1 MTNSIKISPQ
11 RTSFILSVSVILY
24 WATDS
29 YLYLSCHIN
38 LMEYSTP
45 VILYITAMI
54 LACGVLQRFFFR
66 FITKNELS
74 LSFDKQVRALPEQ
87 IKEIDPKCPKDK
99 DINPE
104 NLVVKHDYMD
114 NYEVRVAEIERE
126 KAERQADIKRII
138 HEYTTFVMTE
148 FLSKE
153 DLEILHEN
161 IEYFA
166 HGQSDL
172 YKPIRS
178 KVDNSLR
185 SIDLMHFVWNIGE
198 RLGIS
203 LIDRA
208 TFIQHPKAIDT
219 FVEVIENNYPDL
231 IHELNILHANV
242 NLVTRELSE
251 QYAPAQKEITD
262 GWLVFTNINTRRKRE
277 DLLKISEELE
287 LGLKVDLVSIA
298 TGEII
303 TPTEEPNSSNR
314 QKIKVTFPN
323 GKTIQPNKVLE
334 ALIEVVKYAGPER
347 VRDLGIT
354 VCADNLVL
362 KNPKPRYIK
371 PCKPVGNG
379 WLVNTCSDTP
389 TKYEQIK
396 YISDK
401 LSLNLSVEITN

>member
-54 LACGVLQRFFFR
+54 LVCGVLQRFFFR

-74 LSFDKQVRALPEQ
+74 LSFGKQVRPLPEQ
-87 IKEIDPKCPKDK
+87 IKEIDPECPKDK

-114 NYEVRVAEIERE
+114 NYEVRIAEIERK
-126 KAERQADIKRII
+126 KAERQANIKRVI

-166 HGQSDL
+166 HGQFDL

-208 TFIQHPKAIDT
+208 TFIHTIFP
-219 FVEVIENNYPDL
+219 
-231 IHELNILHANV
+231 HELKDA
-242 NLVTRELSE
+242 S
-251 QYAPAQKEITD
+251 
-262 GWLVFTNINTRRKRE
+262 
-277 DLLKISEELE
+277 
-287 LGLKVDLVSIA
+287 
-298 TGEII
+298 
-303 TPTEEPNSSNR
+303 
-314 QKIKVTFPN
+314 
-323 GKTIQPNKVLE
+323 
-334 ALIEVVKYAGPER
+334 
-347 VRDLGIT
+347 
-354 VCADNLVL
+354 
-362 KNPKPRYIK
+362 
-371 PCKPVGNG
+371 
-379 WLVNTCSDTP
+379 
-389 TKYEQIK
+389 IK
-396 YISDK
+396 YLAK
-401 LSLNLSVEITN
+401 NLRTCGVCKIALDIPKTGDYHFKCMKEAQE

>member
-74 LSFDKQVRALPEQ
+74 LSFGKQVRPLPEQ
-87 IKEIDPKCPKDK
+87 IKEIDPECPKDK
-99 DINPE
+99 DINLG

-126 KAERQADIKRII
+126 KAERQADIKRVI

-161 IEYFA
+161 IEYFV

-178 KVDNSLR
+178 KVNNSLR

-208 TFIQHPKAIDT
+208 TFIHTIFP
-219 FVEVIENNYPDL
+219 
-231 IHELNILHANV
+231 HELKDA
-242 NLVTRELSE
+242 S
-251 QYAPAQKEITD
+251 
-262 GWLVFTNINTRRKRE
+262 
-277 DLLKISEELE
+277 
-287 LGLKVDLVSIA
+287 
-298 TGEII
+298 
-303 TPTEEPNSSNR
+303 
-314 QKIKVTFPN
+314 
-323 GKTIQPNKVLE
+323 
-334 ALIEVVKYAGPER
+334 
-347 VRDLGIT
+347 
-354 VCADNLVL
+354 
-362 KNPKPRYIK
+362 
-371 PCKPVGNG
+371 
-379 WLVNTCSDTP
+379 
-389 TKYEQIK
+389 IK
-396 YISDK
+396 YLAK
-401 LSLNLSVEITN
+401 NLRTCGVCKIALDIPKTGDYHFKYMKEAQE

>member
-74 LSFDKQVRALPEQ
+74 LSFGKQVRPLPEQ
-87 IKEIDPKCPKDK
+87 IKEINPECPKDK

-114 NYEVRVAEIERE
+114 NYEVRVAEIERK
-126 KAERQADIKRII
+126 KAERQADIKRVI

-166 HGQSDL
+166 YGQSDL

-208 TFIQHPKAIDT
+208 TFIHTIFP
-219 FVEVIENNYPDL
+219 
-231 IHELNILHANV
+231 HELKDA
-242 NLVTRELSE
+242 S
-251 QYAPAQKEITD
+251 
-262 GWLVFTNINTRRKRE
+262 
-277 DLLKISEELE
+277 
-287 LGLKVDLVSIA
+287 
-298 TGEII
+298 
-303 TPTEEPNSSNR
+303 
-314 QKIKVTFPN
+314 
-323 GKTIQPNKVLE
+323 
-334 ALIEVVKYAGPER
+334 
-347 VRDLGIT
+347 
-354 VCADNLVL
+354 
-362 KNPKPRYIK
+362 
-371 PCKPVGNG
+371 
-379 WLVNTCSDTP
+379 
-389 TKYEQIK
+389 IK
-396 YISDK
+396 YLAK
-401 LSLNLSVEITN
+401 NLRTCGVCKIALDIPKTGDYHFKCMKEAQE

>member
-11 RTSFILSVSVILY
+11 RTSFILSASVILY

-74 LSFDKQVRALPEQ
+74 LSFGKQVRPLPEQ
-87 IKEIDPKCPKDK
+87 IKEIDPECPKDK

-126 KAERQADIKRII
+126 KAERQADIKRVI

-166 HGQSDL
+166 HGRPDL

-178 KVDNSLR
+178 VLDNLLR

-198 RLGIS
+198 RLSIS

-208 TFIQHPKAIDT
+208 TFIHTIFP
-219 FVEVIENNYPDL
+219 
-231 IHELNILHANV
+231 HELKDA
-242 NLVTRELSE
+242 S
-251 QYAPAQKEITD
+251 
-262 GWLVFTNINTRRKRE
+262 
-277 DLLKISEELE
+277 
-287 LGLKVDLVSIA
+287 
-298 TGEII
+298 
-303 TPTEEPNSSNR
+303 
-314 QKIKVTFPN
+314 
-323 GKTIQPNKVLE
+323 
-334 ALIEVVKYAGPER
+334 
-347 VRDLGIT
+347 
-354 VCADNLVL
+354 
-362 KNPKPRYIK
+362 
-371 PCKPVGNG
+371 
-379 WLVNTCSDTP
+379 
-389 TKYEQIK
+389 IK
-396 YISDK
+396 YLSKNLRTCGVCKIALDIPKTGDYHFKCMKNDSESD
-401 LSLNLSVEITN
+401 LDSTN

>member
-54 LACGVLQRFFFR
+54 LVCGVLQRFFFQ

-74 LSFDKQVRALPEQ
+74 LSFGKQVRPLPEQ
-87 IKEIDPKCPKDK
+87 IKEIDPECPKDK

-114 NYEVRVAEIERE
+114 NYEVRIAEIERK
-126 KAERQADIKRII
+126 KAERQANIKRVI

-166 HGQSDL
+166 HGQFDL

-208 TFIQHPKAIDT
+208 TFIHTIFP
-219 FVEVIENNYPDL
+219 
-231 IHELNILHANV
+231 HELKDA
-242 NLVTRELSE
+242 S
-251 QYAPAQKEITD
+251 
-262 GWLVFTNINTRRKRE
+262 
-277 DLLKISEELE
+277 
-287 LGLKVDLVSIA
+287 
-298 TGEII
+298 
-303 TPTEEPNSSNR
+303 
-314 QKIKVTFPN
+314 
-323 GKTIQPNKVLE
+323 
-334 ALIEVVKYAGPER
+334 
-347 VRDLGIT
+347 
-354 VCADNLVL
+354 
-362 KNPKPRYIK
+362 
-371 PCKPVGNG
+371 
-379 WLVNTCSDTP
+379 
-389 TKYEQIK
+389 IK
-396 YISDK
+396 Y
-401 LSLNLSVEITN
+401 LSKNLRTCGVCKIALDIPNTGDYHFKCMKEAQE

>member
-54 LACGVLQRFFFR
+54 LVCGVLQRFFFR

-74 LSFDKQVRALPEQ
+74 LSFGKQVRPLPEQ
-87 IKEIDPKCPKDK
+87 IKEIDPECPKDK

-114 NYEVRVAEIERE
+114 NYEVRIAEIERK
-126 KAERQADIKRII
+126 KAERQANIKRVI

-166 HGQSDL
+166 HGQFDL

-208 TFIQHPKAIDT
+208 TFIRTIFP
-219 FVEVIENNYPDL
+219 
-231 IHELNILHANV
+231 HELKDA
-242 NLVTRELSE
+242 S
-251 QYAPAQKEITD
+251 
-262 GWLVFTNINTRRKRE
+262 
-277 DLLKISEELE
+277 
-287 LGLKVDLVSIA
+287 
-298 TGEII
+298 
-303 TPTEEPNSSNR
+303 
-314 QKIKVTFPN
+314 
-323 GKTIQPNKVLE
+323 
-334 ALIEVVKYAGPER
+334 
-347 VRDLGIT
+347 
-354 VCADNLVL
+354 
-362 KNPKPRYIK
+362 
-371 PCKPVGNG
+371 
-379 WLVNTCSDTP
+379 
-389 TKYEQIK
+389 IK
-396 YISDK
+396 YLAK
-401 LSLNLSVEITN
+401 NLRTCGVCKIALDIPKTGDYHFKCMKEAQE

>member
-45 VILYITAMI
+45 AILYITAMI
-54 LACGVLQRFFFR
+54 LVCGVLQRFFFQ

-74 LSFDKQVRALPEQ
+74 LSFGKQVRPLPEQ
-87 IKEIDPKCPKDK
+87 IKEINPECPKDK

-114 NYEVRVAEIERE
+114 NYEVRIAEIERK
-126 KAERQADIKRII
+126 KAERQADIKRVI

-166 HGQSDL
+166 HGQFDL

-208 TFIQHPKAIDT
+208 TFIHTIFP
-219 FVEVIENNYPDL
+219 
-231 IHELNILHANV
+231 HELKDA
-242 NLVTRELSE
+242 S
-251 QYAPAQKEITD
+251 
-262 GWLVFTNINTRRKRE
+262 
-277 DLLKISEELE
+277 
-287 LGLKVDLVSIA
+287 
-298 TGEII
+298 
-303 TPTEEPNSSNR
+303 
-314 QKIKVTFPN
+314 
-323 GKTIQPNKVLE
+323 
-334 ALIEVVKYAGPER
+334 
-347 VRDLGIT
+347 
-354 VCADNLVL
+354 
-362 KNPKPRYIK
+362 
-371 PCKPVGNG
+371 
-379 WLVNTCSDTP
+379 
-389 TKYEQIK
+389 IK
-396 YISDK
+396 YLAK
-401 LSLNLSVEITN
+401 NLRTCGVCKIALDIPKTGDYHFKCMKEAQE

>member
-1 MTNSIKISPQ
+1 MTNSIKITPQ

-24 WATDS
+24 WTTDS
-29 YLYLSCHIN
+29 YLYLNCHIDM
-38 LMEYSTP
+38 MEYSTP

-74 LSFDKQVRALPEQ
+74 LSFGKQVRPLPEQ
-87 IKEIDPKCPKDK
+87 IKEIDPECPKDK

-114 NYEVRVAEIERE
+114 NYEVRIAEIERK
-126 KAERQADIKRII
+126 KAERQANIKRVI

-166 HGQSDL
+166 HGQFDL

-208 TFIQHPKAIDT
+208 TFIHTIFP
-219 FVEVIENNYPDL
+219 
-231 IHELNILHANV
+231 HELKDA
-242 NLVTRELSE
+242 S
-251 QYAPAQKEITD
+251 
-262 GWLVFTNINTRRKRE
+262 
-277 DLLKISEELE
+277 
-287 LGLKVDLVSIA
+287 
-298 TGEII
+298 
-303 TPTEEPNSSNR
+303 
-314 QKIKVTFPN
+314 
-323 GKTIQPNKVLE
+323 
-334 ALIEVVKYAGPER
+334 
-347 VRDLGIT
+347 
-354 VCADNLVL
+354 
-362 KNPKPRYIK
+362 
-371 PCKPVGNG
+371 
-379 WLVNTCSDTP
+379 
-389 TKYEQIK
+389 IK
-396 YISDK
+396 YLAK
-401 LSLNLSVEITN
+401 NLRTCGVCKIALDIPKTGDYHFKCMKEAQE

>member
-54 LACGVLQRFFFR
+54 LVCGVLQRFFFR

-74 LSFDKQVRALPEQ
+74 LSFGKQVRPLPEQ
-87 IKEIDPKCPKDK
+87 IKEIDPECPKDK

-114 NYEVRVAEIERE
+114 NYEVRIAEIERK
-126 KAERQADIKRII
+126 KAERQADIKRVI

-166 HGQSDL
+166 HGQFDL

-185 SIDLMHFVWNIGE
+185 SIDLMHFVWNIRE

-208 TFIQHPKAIDT
+208 TFIHTIFP
-219 FVEVIENNYPDL
+219 
-231 IHELNILHANV
+231 HELKDA
-242 NLVTRELSE
+242 S
-251 QYAPAQKEITD
+251 
-262 GWLVFTNINTRRKRE
+262 
-277 DLLKISEELE
+277 
-287 LGLKVDLVSIA
+287 
-298 TGEII
+298 
-303 TPTEEPNSSNR
+303 
-314 QKIKVTFPN
+314 
-323 GKTIQPNKVLE
+323 
-334 ALIEVVKYAGPER
+334 
-347 VRDLGIT
+347 
-354 VCADNLVL
+354 
-362 KNPKPRYIK
+362 
-371 PCKPVGNG
+371 
-379 WLVNTCSDTP
+379 
-389 TKYEQIK
+389 IK
-396 YISDK
+396 YLAK
-401 LSLNLSVEITN
+401 NLRTCGVCKIALDIPKTGDYHFKCMKEAQE

>member
-74 LSFDKQVRALPEQ
+74 LSFGKQVRPLPEQ
-87 IKEIDPKCPKDK
+87 IKEIDPECPKDK

-114 NYEVRVAEIERE
+114 NYEVRVAEIECE

-178 KVDNSLR
+178 KVNNSLR

-208 TFIQHPKAIDT
+208 TFIHTIFP
-219 FVEVIENNYPDL
+219 
-231 IHELNILHANV
+231 HELKDA
-242 NLVTRELSE
+242 S
-251 QYAPAQKEITD
+251 
-262 GWLVFTNINTRRKRE
+262 
-277 DLLKISEELE
+277 
-287 LGLKVDLVSIA
+287 
-298 TGEII
+298 
-303 TPTEEPNSSNR
+303 
-314 QKIKVTFPN
+314 
-323 GKTIQPNKVLE
+323 
-334 ALIEVVKYAGPER
+334 
-347 VRDLGIT
+347 
-354 VCADNLVL
+354 
-362 KNPKPRYIK
+362 
-371 PCKPVGNG
+371 
-379 WLVNTCSDTP
+379 
-389 TKYEQIK
+389 IK
-396 YISDK
+396 YLAK
-401 LSLNLSVEITN
+401 NLRTCGVCKIALDIPKTGDYHFKCMKEAQE

>member
-74 LSFDKQVRALPEQ
+74 LSFGKQVRPLPEQ
-87 IKEIDPKCPKDK
+87 IKEIDPECPKDK
-99 DINPE
+99 DINLG

-126 KAERQADIKRII
+126 KAERQADIKRVI

-161 IEYFA
+161 IEYFV

-178 KVDNSLR
+178 KVNNSLR

-208 TFIQHPKAIDT
+208 TFIHTIFP
-219 FVEVIENNYPDL
+219 
-231 IHELNILHANV
+231 HELKDA
-242 NLVTRELSE
+242 S
-251 QYAPAQKEITD
+251 
-262 GWLVFTNINTRRKRE
+262 
-277 DLLKISEELE
+277 
-287 LGLKVDLVSIA
+287 
-298 TGEII
+298 
-303 TPTEEPNSSNR
+303 
-314 QKIKVTFPN
+314 
-323 GKTIQPNKVLE
+323 
-334 ALIEVVKYAGPER
+334 
-347 VRDLGIT
+347 
-354 VCADNLVL
+354 
-362 KNPKPRYIK
+362 
-371 PCKPVGNG
+371 
-379 WLVNTCSDTP
+379 
-389 TKYEQIK
+389 IK
-396 YISDK
+396 YLAK
-401 LSLNLSVEITN
+401 NLRTCGVCKIALDIPKTGDYHFKCMKEVQE

>member
-74 LSFDKQVRALPEQ
+74 LSFGKQVRPLPEQ
-87 IKEIDPKCPKDK
+87 IKEIDPECPKDK
-99 DINPE
+99 DINLG

-126 KAERQADIKRII
+126 KAERQADIKRVI

-161 IEYFA
+161 IEYFV
-166 HGQSDL
+166 HGQFDL

-208 TFIQHPKAIDT
+208 TFIHTIFP
-219 FVEVIENNYPDL
+219 
-231 IHELNILHANV
+231 HELKDA
-242 NLVTRELSE
+242 S
-251 QYAPAQKEITD
+251 
-262 GWLVFTNINTRRKRE
+262 
-277 DLLKISEELE
+277 
-287 LGLKVDLVSIA
+287 
-298 TGEII
+298 
-303 TPTEEPNSSNR
+303 
-314 QKIKVTFPN
+314 
-323 GKTIQPNKVLE
+323 
-334 ALIEVVKYAGPER
+334 
-347 VRDLGIT
+347 
-354 VCADNLVL
+354 
-362 KNPKPRYIK
+362 
-371 PCKPVGNG
+371 
-379 WLVNTCSDTP
+379 
-389 TKYEQIK
+389 IK
-396 YISDK
+396 YLAK
-401 LSLNLSVEITN
+401 NLRTCGVCKIALDIPKTGDYHFKCMKEAQE

>member
-74 LSFDKQVRALPEQ
+74 LSFGKQVRPLPEQ
-87 IKEIDPKCPKDK
+87 IKEIDPECPKDK
-99 DINPE
+99 DINLG

-126 KAERQADIKRII
+126 KAERQADIKRVI

-161 IEYFA
+161 IEYFV

-178 KVDNSLR
+178 KVNNSLR

-198 RLGIS
+198 RLDIS

-208 TFIQHPKAIDT
+208 TFIHTIFP
-219 FVEVIENNYPDL
+219 
-231 IHELNILHANV
+231 HELKDA
-242 NLVTRELSE
+242 S
-251 QYAPAQKEITD
+251 
-262 GWLVFTNINTRRKRE
+262 
-277 DLLKISEELE
+277 
-287 LGLKVDLVSIA
+287 
-298 TGEII
+298 
-303 TPTEEPNSSNR
+303 
-314 QKIKVTFPN
+314 
-323 GKTIQPNKVLE
+323 
-334 ALIEVVKYAGPER
+334 
-347 VRDLGIT
+347 
-354 VCADNLVL
+354 
-362 KNPKPRYIK
+362 
-371 PCKPVGNG
+371 
-379 WLVNTCSDTP
+379 
-389 TKYEQIK
+389 IK
-396 YISDK
+396 YLAK
-401 LSLNLSVEITN
+401 NLRTCGVCKIALDIPKTGDYHFKITKFCTV

>member
-54 LACGVLQRFFFR
+54 LACGVLKHFFFR

-74 LSFDKQVRALPEQ
+74 LSFGKQVKPLPEQ
-87 IKEIDPKCPKDK
+87 IKEIDPECPKDK

-114 NYEVRVAEIERE
+114 NYEVRIAEIERK
-126 KAERQADIKRII
+126 KAERQANIKRVI

-166 HGQSDL
+166 HGQFDL

-208 TFIQHPKAIDT
+208 TFIHTIFP
-219 FVEVIENNYPDL
+219 
-231 IHELNILHANV
+231 HELKDA
-242 NLVTRELSE
+242 S
-251 QYAPAQKEITD
+251 
-262 GWLVFTNINTRRKRE
+262 
-277 DLLKISEELE
+277 
-287 LGLKVDLVSIA
+287 
-298 TGEII
+298 
-303 TPTEEPNSSNR
+303 
-314 QKIKVTFPN
+314 
-323 GKTIQPNKVLE
+323 
-334 ALIEVVKYAGPER
+334 
-347 VRDLGIT
+347 
-354 VCADNLVL
+354 
-362 KNPKPRYIK
+362 
-371 PCKPVGNG
+371 
-379 WLVNTCSDTP
+379 
-389 TKYEQIK
+389 IK
-396 YISDK
+396 YLAK
-401 LSLNLSVEITN
+401 NLRTCGVCKIALDIPKTGDYHFKCMKEAQE

>member
-54 LACGVLQRFFFR
+54 LVCGVLQRFFFR

-74 LSFDKQVRALPEQ
+74 LSFGKQVRPLPEQ
-87 IKEIDPKCPKDK
+87 IKEIDPECPKDK

-114 NYEVRVAEIERE
+114 NYEVRIAEIERK
-126 KAERQADIKRII
+126 KAERQANIKRVI

-166 HGQSDL
+166 HGQFDL

-208 TFIQHPKAIDT
+208 TFIHTIFP
-219 FVEVIENNYPDL
+219 
-231 IHELNILHANV
+231 HELKDA
-242 NLVTRELSE
+242 S
-251 QYAPAQKEITD
+251 
-262 GWLVFTNINTRRKRE
+262 
-277 DLLKISEELE
+277 
-287 LGLKVDLVSIA
+287 
-298 TGEII
+298 
-303 TPTEEPNSSNR
+303 
-314 QKIKVTFPN
+314 
-323 GKTIQPNKVLE
+323 
-334 ALIEVVKYAGPER
+334 
-347 VRDLGIT
+347 
-354 VCADNLVL
+354 
-362 KNPKPRYIK
+362 
-371 PCKPVGNG
+371 
-379 WLVNTCSDTP
+379 
-389 TKYEQIK
+389 IK
-396 YISDK
+396 YLAKNLRTCGVCKIALDIPKTGDYHFKCMKNDSESD
-401 LSLNLSVEITN
+401 LDSTN

>member
-1 MTNSIKISPQ
+1 MMNSIKITPQ

-29 YLYLSCHIN
+29 YLYLNCHIDM
-38 LMEYSTP
+38 MEYSTP
-45 VILYITAMI
+45 VILYITTMI
-54 LACGVLQRFFFR
+54 LACRVLQRFFFR

-74 LSFDKQVRALPEQ
+74 LSFGKQVRALPEQ

-114 NYEVRVAEIERE
+114 NYEVRVAEIEHE
-126 KAERQADIKRII
+126 KAERQADIKRVI

-166 HGQSDL
+166 HGQSNL

-178 KVDNSLR
+178 KVNNFLR

-208 TFIQHPKAIDT
+208 TFIHTIFP
-219 FVEVIENNYPDL
+219 
-231 IHELNILHANV
+231 HELKDA
-242 NLVTRELSE
+242 S
-251 QYAPAQKEITD
+251 
-262 GWLVFTNINTRRKRE
+262 
-277 DLLKISEELE
+277 
-287 LGLKVDLVSIA
+287 
-298 TGEII
+298 
-303 TPTEEPNSSNR
+303 
-314 QKIKVTFPN
+314 
-323 GKTIQPNKVLE
+323 
-334 ALIEVVKYAGPER
+334 
-347 VRDLGIT
+347 
-354 VCADNLVL
+354 
-362 KNPKPRYIK
+362 
-371 PCKPVGNG
+371 
-379 WLVNTCSDTP
+379 
-389 TKYEQIK
+389 IK
-396 YISDK
+396 YLAK
-401 LSLNLSVEITN
+401 NLRTCGVCKIALDIPKTGDYHFKCMKEAQE

>member
-54 LACGVLQRFFFR
+54 LVCGVLQRFFFR

-74 LSFDKQVRALPEQ
+74 LSFGKQVRPLPEQ
-87 IKEIDPKCPKDK
+87 IKEIDPECPKDK

-114 NYEVRVAEIERE
+114 NYEVRIAEIERK
-126 KAERQADIKRII
+126 KAERQADIKRVI

-161 IEYFA
+161 IEYFV

-208 TFIQHPKAIDT
+208 TFIHTIFPHELKDASIKYLAKNLRTCGVCKIALDIPKAGDYH
-219 FVEVIENNYPDL
+219 FKCMKE
-231 IHELNILHANV
+231 
-242 NLVTRELSE
+242 
-251 QYAPAQKEITD
+251 AQE
-262 GWLVFTNINTRRKRE
+262 
-277 DLLKISEELE
+277 
-287 LGLKVDLVSIA
+287 
-298 TGEII
+298 
-303 TPTEEPNSSNR
+303 
-314 QKIKVTFPN
+314 
-323 GKTIQPNKVLE
+323 
-334 ALIEVVKYAGPER
+334 
-347 VRDLGIT
+347 
-354 VCADNLVL
+354 
-362 KNPKPRYIK
+362 
-371 PCKPVGNG
+371 
-379 WLVNTCSDTP
+379 
-389 TKYEQIK
+389 
-396 YISDK
+396 
-401 LSLNLSVEITN
+401 

>member
-54 LACGVLQRFFFR
+54 LACGVLKHFFFR

-74 LSFDKQVRALPEQ
+74 LSFGKQVRPLPEQ
-87 IKEIDPKCPKDK
+87 IKEIDPECPKDK
-99 DINPE
+99 DINPAI
-104 NLVVKHDYMD
+104 LVAESVAKQDYMD
-114 NYEVRVAEIERE
+114 NYEVRVAEIERK
-126 KAERQADIKRII
+126 KAERQADIKRVI

-166 HGQSDL
+166 HEQSDL

-208 TFIQHPKAIDT
+208 TFIHTIFP
-219 FVEVIENNYPDL
+219 
-231 IHELNILHANV
+231 HELKDA
-242 NLVTRELSE
+242 S
-251 QYAPAQKEITD
+251 
-262 GWLVFTNINTRRKRE
+262 
-277 DLLKISEELE
+277 
-287 LGLKVDLVSIA
+287 
-298 TGEII
+298 
-303 TPTEEPNSSNR
+303 
-314 QKIKVTFPN
+314 
-323 GKTIQPNKVLE
+323 
-334 ALIEVVKYAGPER
+334 
-347 VRDLGIT
+347 
-354 VCADNLVL
+354 
-362 KNPKPRYIK
+362 
-371 PCKPVGNG
+371 
-379 WLVNTCSDTP
+379 
-389 TKYEQIK
+389 IK
-396 YISDK
+396 YLAK
-401 LSLNLSVEITN
+401 NLRTCGVCKIALDIPKTGDYHFKYMKEAQE

>member
-54 LACGVLQRFFFR
+54 LVCGVLQRFFFR

-74 LSFDKQVRALPEQ
+74 LSFGKQVRPLPEQ
-87 IKEIDPKCPKDK
+87 IKEIDPECPKDK

-114 NYEVRVAEIERE
+114 NYEVRIAEIERK
-126 KAERQADIKRII
+126 KAERQANIKRVI

-166 HGQSDL
+166 HGQFDL

-198 RLGIS
+198 RLSIS

-208 TFIQHPKAIDT
+208 TFIHTIFP
-219 FVEVIENNYPDL
+219 
-231 IHELNILHANV
+231 HELKDA
-242 NLVTRELSE
+242 S
-251 QYAPAQKEITD
+251 
-262 GWLVFTNINTRRKRE
+262 
-277 DLLKISEELE
+277 
-287 LGLKVDLVSIA
+287 
-298 TGEII
+298 
-303 TPTEEPNSSNR
+303 
-314 QKIKVTFPN
+314 
-323 GKTIQPNKVLE
+323 
-334 ALIEVVKYAGPER
+334 
-347 VRDLGIT
+347 
-354 VCADNLVL
+354 
-362 KNPKPRYIK
+362 
-371 PCKPVGNG
+371 
-379 WLVNTCSDTP
+379 
-389 TKYEQIK
+389 IK
-396 YISDK
+396 YLAK
-401 LSLNLSVEITN
+401 NLRTCGVCKIALDIPKTGDYHFKCMKEAQE

>member
-74 LSFDKQVRALPEQ
+74 LSFGKQVRPLPEQ
-87 IKEIDPKCPKDK
+87 IKEIDPECPKDK
-99 DINPE
+99 DINLG

-126 KAERQADIKRII
+126 KAERQADIKRVI

-161 IEYFA
+161 IEYFV

-178 KVDNSLR
+178 KVNNSLR

-208 TFIQHPKAIDT
+208 TFIHTIFP
-219 FVEVIENNYPDL
+219 
-231 IHELNILHANV
+231 HELKDA
-242 NLVTRELSE
+242 S
-251 QYAPAQKEITD
+251 
-262 GWLVFTNINTRRKRE
+262 
-277 DLLKISEELE
+277 
-287 LGLKVDLVSIA
+287 
-298 TGEII
+298 
-303 TPTEEPNSSNR
+303 
-314 QKIKVTFPN
+314 
-323 GKTIQPNKVLE
+323 
-334 ALIEVVKYAGPER
+334 
-347 VRDLGIT
+347 
-354 VCADNLVL
+354 
-362 KNPKPRYIK
+362 
-371 PCKPVGNG
+371 
-379 WLVNTCSDTP
+379 
-389 TKYEQIK
+389 IK
-396 YISDK
+396 YLAK
-401 LSLNLSVEITN
+401 NLRTCGVCTIALDIPKTGHYHFKCMKEAQE

>member
-54 LACGVLQRFFFR
+54 LVCGVLQRFFFR

-74 LSFDKQVRALPEQ
+74 LSFGKQVR
-87 IKEIDPKCPKDK
+87 
-99 DINPE
+99 
-104 NLVVKHDYMD
+104 
-114 NYEVRVAEIERE
+114 
-126 KAERQADIKRII
+126 RQADIKRVI

-161 IEYFA
+161 IEYFV

-208 TFIQHPKAIDT
+208 TFIHTIFPHELKDASIKYLAKNLRTCGVCKIALDIPKAGDYH
-219 FVEVIENNYPDL
+219 FKCMKE
-231 IHELNILHANV
+231 
-242 NLVTRELSE
+242 
-251 QYAPAQKEITD
+251 AQE
-262 GWLVFTNINTRRKRE
+262 
-277 DLLKISEELE
+277 
-287 LGLKVDLVSIA
+287 
-298 TGEII
+298 
-303 TPTEEPNSSNR
+303 
-314 QKIKVTFPN
+314 
-323 GKTIQPNKVLE
+323 
-334 ALIEVVKYAGPER
+334 
-347 VRDLGIT
+347 
-354 VCADNLVL
+354 
-362 KNPKPRYIK
+362 
-371 PCKPVGNG
+371 
-379 WLVNTCSDTP
+379 
-389 TKYEQIK
+389 
-396 YISDK
+396 
-401 LSLNLSVEITN
+401 

>member
-54 LACGVLQRFFFR
+54 LACGVLKHFFFR

-74 LSFDKQVRALPEQ
+74 LSLGKQVRPLPEQ
-87 IKEIDPKCPKDK
+87 IKEIDPECPKDK

-114 NYEVRVAEIERE
+114 NYEVRIAEIERK
-126 KAERQADIKRII
+126 KAERQADIKRVI

-166 HGQSDL
+166 HGQFDL

-208 TFIQHPKAIDT
+208 TFIHTIFP
-219 FVEVIENNYPDL
+219 
-231 IHELNILHANV
+231 HELKDA
-242 NLVTRELSE
+242 S
-251 QYAPAQKEITD
+251 
-262 GWLVFTNINTRRKRE
+262 
-277 DLLKISEELE
+277 
-287 LGLKVDLVSIA
+287 
-298 TGEII
+298 
-303 TPTEEPNSSNR
+303 
-314 QKIKVTFPN
+314 
-323 GKTIQPNKVLE
+323 
-334 ALIEVVKYAGPER
+334 
-347 VRDLGIT
+347 
-354 VCADNLVL
+354 
-362 KNPKPRYIK
+362 
-371 PCKPVGNG
+371 
-379 WLVNTCSDTP
+379 
-389 TKYEQIK
+389 IK
-396 YISDK
+396 YLAK
-401 LSLNLSVEITN
+401 NLRTCGVCKIALDIPKTGDYHFKCMKEAQE

>member
-45 VILYITAMI
+45 AILYITAMI

-74 LSFDKQVRALPEQ
+74 LSFGKQVRPLPEQ
-87 IKEIDPKCPKDK
+87 IKEIDPECPKDK

-114 NYEVRVAEIERE
+114 NYEVRIAEIERK
-126 KAERQADIKRII
+126 KAERQADIKRVI

-166 HGQSDL
+166 HGQFDL

-208 TFIQHPKAIDT
+208 TFIHTIFP
-219 FVEVIENNYPDL
+219 
-231 IHELNILHANV
+231 HELKDA
-242 NLVTRELSE
+242 S
-251 QYAPAQKEITD
+251 
-262 GWLVFTNINTRRKRE
+262 
-277 DLLKISEELE
+277 
-287 LGLKVDLVSIA
+287 
-298 TGEII
+298 
-303 TPTEEPNSSNR
+303 
-314 QKIKVTFPN
+314 
-323 GKTIQPNKVLE
+323 
-334 ALIEVVKYAGPER
+334 
-347 VRDLGIT
+347 
-354 VCADNLVL
+354 
-362 KNPKPRYIK
+362 
-371 PCKPVGNG
+371 
-379 WLVNTCSDTP
+379 
-389 TKYEQIK
+389 IK
-396 YISDK
+396 YLAK
-401 LSLNLSVEITN
+401 NLRTCGVCKIALDIPKTGDYHFKCMKEAQE

>member
-54 LACGVLQRFFFR
+54 LACLPV
-66 FITKNELS
+66 ELT
-74 LSFDKQVRALPEQ
+74 EQ
-87 IKEIDPKCPKDK
+87 IKEIELECPNDK
-99 DINPE
+99 DINPV
-104 NLVVKHDYMD
+104 NLVAGSVVKQDYMD
-114 NYEVRVAEIERE
+114 NYEVRVAEIERK
-126 KAERQADIKRII
+126 KAERQADIKRVI

-208 TFIQHPKAIDT
+208 TFIHTIFP
-219 FVEVIENNYPDL
+219 
-231 IHELNILHANV
+231 HELKDA
-242 NLVTRELSE
+242 S
-251 QYAPAQKEITD
+251 
-262 GWLVFTNINTRRKRE
+262 
-277 DLLKISEELE
+277 
-287 LGLKVDLVSIA
+287 
-298 TGEII
+298 
-303 TPTEEPNSSNR
+303 
-314 QKIKVTFPN
+314 
-323 GKTIQPNKVLE
+323 
-334 ALIEVVKYAGPER
+334 
-347 VRDLGIT
+347 
-354 VCADNLVL
+354 
-362 KNPKPRYIK
+362 
-371 PCKPVGNG
+371 
-379 WLVNTCSDTP
+379 
-389 TKYEQIK
+389 IK
-396 YISDK
+396 Y
-401 LSLNLSVEITN
+401 LSKNLRTCGVCKIALDIPKTGDYHFKCMKEAQE

>member
-45 VILYITAMI
+45 AILYITAMI

-74 LSFDKQVRALPEQ
+74 LSFDKQVRPLPEQ
-87 IKEIDPKCPKDK
+87 IKEINPECPKDK

-114 NYEVRVAEIERE
+114 NYEVRIAEIERK
-126 KAERQADIKRII
+126 KAERQADIKRVI

-166 HGQSDL
+166 HGQFDL

-208 TFIQHPKAIDT
+208 TFIHTIFP
-219 FVEVIENNYPDL
+219 
-231 IHELNILHANV
+231 HELKDA
-242 NLVTRELSE
+242 S
-251 QYAPAQKEITD
+251 
-262 GWLVFTNINTRRKRE
+262 
-277 DLLKISEELE
+277 
-287 LGLKVDLVSIA
+287 
-298 TGEII
+298 
-303 TPTEEPNSSNR
+303 
-314 QKIKVTFPN
+314 
-323 GKTIQPNKVLE
+323 
-334 ALIEVVKYAGPER
+334 
-347 VRDLGIT
+347 
-354 VCADNLVL
+354 
-362 KNPKPRYIK
+362 
-371 PCKPVGNG
+371 
-379 WLVNTCSDTP
+379 
-389 TKYEQIK
+389 IK
-396 YISDK
+396 YLAK
-401 LSLNLSVEITN
+401 NLRTCGVCKIALDIPKTGDYHFKCMKEAQE

>member
-54 LACGVLQRFFFR
+54 LVCGVLQRFFFR

-74 LSFDKQVRALPEQ
+74 LSFGKQVRPLPEQ
-87 IKEIDPKCPKDK
+87 IKEIDPECPKDK

-114 NYEVRVAEIERE
+114 NYEVRIAEIERK
-126 KAERQADIKRII
+126 KAERQADIKRVI

-153 DLEILHEN
+153 NLEILHEN

-166 HGQSDL
+166 HGRPDL

-178 KVDNSLR
+178 VLDNLLR

-198 RLGIS
+198 RLSIS

-208 TFIQHPKAIDT
+208 TFIHTIFP
-219 FVEVIENNYPDL
+219 
-231 IHELNILHANV
+231 HELKDA
-242 NLVTRELSE
+242 S
-251 QYAPAQKEITD
+251 
-262 GWLVFTNINTRRKRE
+262 
-277 DLLKISEELE
+277 
-287 LGLKVDLVSIA
+287 
-298 TGEII
+298 
-303 TPTEEPNSSNR
+303 
-314 QKIKVTFPN
+314 
-323 GKTIQPNKVLE
+323 
-334 ALIEVVKYAGPER
+334 
-347 VRDLGIT
+347 
-354 VCADNLVL
+354 
-362 KNPKPRYIK
+362 
-371 PCKPVGNG
+371 
-379 WLVNTCSDTP
+379 
-389 TKYEQIK
+389 IK
-396 YISDK
+396 YLSKNLRTCGVCKIALDIPKTGDYHFKCMKNDSESD
-401 LSLNLSVEITN
+401 LDSTN

>member
-54 LACGVLQRFFFR
+54 LACGVLKHFFFR

-74 LSFDKQVRALPEQ
+74 LSFGKQVRPLPEQ
-87 IKEIDPKCPKDK
+87 IKEIDPECPKDK

-114 NYEVRVAEIERE
+114 NYEVRIAEIERK
-126 KAERQADIKRII
+126 KAERQADIKRVI

-166 HGQSDL
+166 HGQFDL
-172 YKPIRS
+172 SKPIRS

-208 TFIQHPKAIDT
+208 TFIHTIFP
-219 FVEVIENNYPDL
+219 
-231 IHELNILHANV
+231 HELKDA
-242 NLVTRELSE
+242 S
-251 QYAPAQKEITD
+251 
-262 GWLVFTNINTRRKRE
+262 
-277 DLLKISEELE
+277 
-287 LGLKVDLVSIA
+287 
-298 TGEII
+298 
-303 TPTEEPNSSNR
+303 
-314 QKIKVTFPN
+314 
-323 GKTIQPNKVLE
+323 
-334 ALIEVVKYAGPER
+334 
-347 VRDLGIT
+347 
-354 VCADNLVL
+354 
-362 KNPKPRYIK
+362 
-371 PCKPVGNG
+371 
-379 WLVNTCSDTP
+379 
-389 TKYEQIK
+389 IK
-396 YISDK
+396 YLAK
-401 LSLNLSVEITN
+401 NLRTCGVCKIALDIPKTGDYHFKCMKEAQE

>member
-74 LSFDKQVRALPEQ
+74 LSFGKQVRPLPEQ
-87 IKEIDPKCPKDK
+87 IKEIDPECPKDK
-99 DINPE
+99 DINLG

-126 KAERQADIKRII
+126 KAERQADIKRVI

-166 HGQSDL
+166 HGQFDL

-178 KVDNSLR
+178 KVNNSLR

-208 TFIQHPKAIDT
+208 TFIHTIFP
-219 FVEVIENNYPDL
+219 
-231 IHELNILHANV
+231 HELKDA
-242 NLVTRELSE
+242 S
-251 QYAPAQKEITD
+251 
-262 GWLVFTNINTRRKRE
+262 
-277 DLLKISEELE
+277 
-287 LGLKVDLVSIA
+287 
-298 TGEII
+298 
-303 TPTEEPNSSNR
+303 
-314 QKIKVTFPN
+314 
-323 GKTIQPNKVLE
+323 
-334 ALIEVVKYAGPER
+334 
-347 VRDLGIT
+347 
-354 VCADNLVL
+354 
-362 KNPKPRYIK
+362 
-371 PCKPVGNG
+371 
-379 WLVNTCSDTP
+379 
-389 TKYEQIK
+389 IK
-396 YISDK
+396 YLAK
-401 LSLNLSVEITN
+401 NLRTCGVCKIALDIPKTGDYHFKCMKEAQE

>member
-54 LACGVLQRFFFR
+54 LVCGVLQRFFFR

-74 LSFDKQVRALPEQ
+74 LSFGKQVRPLPEQ
-87 IKEIDPKCPKDK
+87 IKEIDPECPKDK
-99 DINPE
+99 DINPAI
-104 NLVVKHDYMD
+104 LVAESVAKQDYMD
-114 NYEVRVAEIERE
+114 NYEVRVAEIERK
-126 KAERQADIKRII
+126 KAERQADIKRVI

-166 HGQSDL
+166 HGQFDL

-208 TFIQHPKAIDT
+208 TFIHTIFP
-219 FVEVIENNYPDL
+219 
-231 IHELNILHANV
+231 HELKDA
-242 NLVTRELSE
+242 S
-251 QYAPAQKEITD
+251 
-262 GWLVFTNINTRRKRE
+262 
-277 DLLKISEELE
+277 
-287 LGLKVDLVSIA
+287 
-298 TGEII
+298 
-303 TPTEEPNSSNR
+303 
-314 QKIKVTFPN
+314 
-323 GKTIQPNKVLE
+323 
-334 ALIEVVKYAGPER
+334 
-347 VRDLGIT
+347 
-354 VCADNLVL
+354 
-362 KNPKPRYIK
+362 
-371 PCKPVGNG
+371 
-379 WLVNTCSDTP
+379 
-389 TKYEQIK
+389 IK
-396 YISDK
+396 YLAK
-401 LSLNLSVEITN
+401 NLRTCGVCKIALDIPKTGDYHFKCMKEAQE

>member
-24 WATDS
+24 WTTDS

-54 LACGVLQRFFFR
+54 LVCGVLQRFFFR

-74 LSFDKQVRALPEQ
+74 LSFGKQVRPLPEQ
-87 IKEIDPKCPKDK
+87 IKEIDPECPKDK

-114 NYEVRVAEIERE
+114 NYEVRIAEIERK
-126 KAERQADIKRII
+126 KAERQANIKRVI

-166 HGQSDL
+166 HGQFDL

-208 TFIQHPKAIDT
+208 TFIHTIFP
-219 FVEVIENNYPDL
+219 
-231 IHELNILHANV
+231 HELKDA
-242 NLVTRELSE
+242 S
-251 QYAPAQKEITD
+251 
-262 GWLVFTNINTRRKRE
+262 
-277 DLLKISEELE
+277 
-287 LGLKVDLVSIA
+287 
-298 TGEII
+298 
-303 TPTEEPNSSNR
+303 
-314 QKIKVTFPN
+314 
-323 GKTIQPNKVLE
+323 
-334 ALIEVVKYAGPER
+334 
-347 VRDLGIT
+347 
-354 VCADNLVL
+354 
-362 KNPKPRYIK
+362 
-371 PCKPVGNG
+371 
-379 WLVNTCSDTP
+379 
-389 TKYEQIK
+389 IK
-396 YISDK
+396 YLAK
-401 LSLNLSVEITN
+401 NLRTCGVCKIALDIPKTGDYHFKCMKEAQE